1 MHPRMTHVPPTP
13 PNSSEE
19 TVEYG
24 SSQTAVWGYHTEM
37 GKRGVGSVEGGDRT
51 RWRWRWPPGQGV
63 WSGLVSWGDD
73 HEGHGNENGEETGQG
88 GREVGGTLAPNEAA
102 MREPRTPPEPAP
114 ITKRSY
120 INSLAM
126 VDRNRCGEWNSETEK
141 RGEEKGD
148 GRGGAGNSLS
158 VTNEYVYGRFS
169 QQYNNCEWSK
179 IRTI

>member
-1 MHPRMTHVPPTP
+1 MWAAWKGGIEQGGGGGGGGGGLPV
-13 PNSSEE
+13 
-19 TVEYG
+19 
-24 SSQTAVWGYHTEM
+24 
-37 GKRGVGSVEGGDRT
+37 RG
-51 RWRWRWPPGQGV
+51 
-63 WSGLVSWGDD
+63 SGLVSWGDD

-169 QQYNNCEWSK
+169 QQYNKCEWCK
-179 IRTI
+179 IVEQSSA